1 MAESDLIRGNV
12 DTVILKVLFEGD
24 RYGYDMI
31 KIINAR
37 SGGKWELKQPTLYAC
52 LKRLEKQGFVTS
64 YWDASESNGGRR
76 KYYTLT
82 DRGREVFIAYRTEY
96 ERTRDIF
103 GELIISDEPISAVD
117 DFGDVEEEM
126 YDLPKRRSSRKR
138 KNREESPKPNA
149 EPDEER
155 TQAADETMEA
165 PVAQSP
171 APAPARPETFEPES
185 SFTPDEEDFKEL
197 DASDVAPE
205 TGDFAD
211 DAEFVGE
218 GQAENVTE
226 EVAPQYVQD
235 SFLAEEPTRAEDII
249 DRSAASEVDPH
260 SLIEELYA
268 ETYTGKDSYYRA
280 RGRIYDEEYTESAQ
294 SHAVAPS
301 PVVPPQ
307 KPVERPAAQVPA
319 VSERHISPA
328 PTDERQNGELAPKD
342 EESMARI
349 QYREVLSDL
358 VDRCDSGVIRADET
372 AATDEADDE
381 GEFDEVMQNISELGN
396 EVTVREHN
404 DSAKVY
410 NRQYKYRSSRLMMTH
425 YTIMCATMFALGLI
439 MFLTF
444 YLGGLD
450 KDLEYNYLL
459 YIFAGLLPIIM
470 FITAVAVFAYDPDR
484 TRRINVN
491 YRFSM
496 IIRFVIFI
504 QVAVVIYC
512 LNIIWGMPSS
522 FDAAHI
528 PSLVLPLVYALFIP
542 ASEVIFVTLLR
553 SGKYAV

>member
-82 DRGREVFIAYRTEY
+82 DRGRDVFIAYRTEY

-126 YDLPKRRSSRKR
+126 YDLPKRRSNRKR
-138 KNREESPKPNA
+138 KKAEEQPKD
-149 EPDEER
+149 EPVDIPPQPVPDTVEE
-155 TQAADETMEA
+155 QAA
-165 PVAQSP
+165 PRP
-171 APAPARPETFEPES
+171 AEPETFEPES
-185 SFTPDEEDFKEL
+185 AFTPDDGNEDFREL
-197 DASDVAPE
+197 DVDDTAPDIGE
-205 TGDFAD
+205 IAD
-211 DAEFVGE
+211 DAEFIGDD
-218 GQAENVTE
+218 GQAEE
-226 EVAPQYVQD
+226 EHAPQYVQD
-235 SFLAEEPTRAEDII
+235 SFLSQEPIRAEDII
-249 DRSAASEVDPH
+249 DRSSNSDVDPH
-260 SLIEELYA
+260 SLIEEMYA

-280 RGRIYDEEYTESAQ
+280 RGRIYDEEYTESTIQPRAGSLAPPAPAQ
-294 SHAVAPS
+294 ST
-301 PVVPPQ
+301 VPAQ
-307 KPVERPAAQVPA
+307 KPVEKPAVPA
-319 VSERHISPA
+319 VSERPA
-328 PTDERQNGELAPKD
+328 PPAPEHRSSEIVARNDE
-342 EESMARI
+342 SIARI

-372 AATDEADDE
+372 AATDEVAED
-381 GEFDEVMQNISELGN
+381 GEFDDVMQNISELGN

-404 DSAKVY
+404 DSAKTY

-470 FITAVAVFAYDPDR
+470 FITAVAIFAYNPDR

-496 IIRFVIFI
+496 IIRFVIMI

-528 PSLVLPLVYALFIP
+528 PSLMLPLVYALFIP